1 MMIFK
6 DKINMKQFSS
16 LRFLIFFLII
26 FSFTGSIL
34 PQAGKDTSLVN
45 IGTKPVVY
53 MTKDISPKGLMEIYK
68 ALGRELKGKVAVK
81 LSTGEP
87 GGHNFLSPALIK
99 DLVQS
104 VKGTIVECNTAYN
117 GGRANTEQHKQVA
130 IDHGF
135 TEIAPVDIM
144 DEDSS
149 IALPF
154 ENGKNIKEDF
164 VGSHFKNYDS
174 YIILSHFK
182 GHMMAGFGGALK
194 NMSIGIA
201 SASGK
206 MWIHTAGKVKTPG
219 EFGEAFKTPQD
230 AFLESMAEA
239 SGAVMNS
246 LGNNVVYI
254 NIMNKLSVDCDCDS
268 HPADPTMADIGI
280 LASLDPIALDQAC
293 VDLVYKSP
301 DGKDLIK
308 RMESKHGIHIL
319 EHAEKLGLGSRTY
332 QLTVSSQQ

>member
-1 MMIFK
+1 MRRQIT
-6 DKINMKQFSS
+6 I
-16 LRFLIFFLII
+16 RFLILFLLG
-26 FSFTGSIL
+26 FSYLNTVF
-34 PQAGKDTSLVN
+34 PQTNKDTSN
-45 IGTKPVVY
+45 ASKENKPVVY
-53 MTKDISPKGLMEIYK
+53 MTKEITPAGLVAIYK
-68 ALGRELKGKVAVK
+68 TLGRELKGKVAVK
-81 LSTGEP
+81 ISTGEP

-104 VKGTIVECNTAYN
+104 VNGTIVECNTAYN

-149 IALPF
+149 ISLPF
-154 ENGKNIKEDF
+154 EKGINIKEDF
-164 VGSHFKNYDS
+164 VGSHFSNYNS
-174 YIILSHFK
+174 FIILSHFK
-182 GHMMAGFGGALK
+182 GHMMAGFGGAFK

-201 SASGK
+201 SAGGK
-206 MWIHTAGKVKTPG
+206 MWIHTAGKTSKPG
-219 EFGEAFKTPQD
+219 DFGDAFKTPQD

-239 SGAVMNS
+239 GGAVMNS
-246 LGNNVVYI
+246 LGDNIVYI

-280 LASLDPIALDQAC
+280 LASLDPVALDQAC
-293 VDLVYKSP
+293 VDLIYKSP

-308 RMESKHGIHIL
+308 RMESKHGIYVL
-319 EHAEKLGLGSRTY
+319 EHAEKLGLGSRKY
-332 QLTVSSQQ
+332 QLSVISDQ